1 MSQQSILV
9 ATIGTRDLSFQIT
22 SGKWYNVGDDR
33 IQNGAIIGEQAEVLS
48 DLGFAEKSYRDLT
61 QYLLENID
69 QYRERVKPIIF
80 GKVFLEQG
88 RTISKV
94 YLIATNQQEGIR
106 EREKDT
112 IYSAQIIKAWLMDNF
127 KHLNNEKI
135 TIIPLGEDGTNP
147 SNFEEMFRWWSRVW
161 RNQIRVKKQ
170 LVWVCLKG
178 GVGQASEAARVS
190 GLSLYG
196 DRIQFYEF
204 KANAVNNYQGI
215 PSDYTGP
222 FLGTNYLWDRIQQQ
236 CLKLLERFDYDEV
249 SDLLEPYFEQD
260 PENFGSLR
268 NLVQAGIQWNQ
279 GNFQDFFR
287 RSESILNPPQQD
299 QGHSWWWMG
308 YEQAML
314 GVVRFKQQNTVEA
327 MLHSYRA
334 IEGTIYLWAIQTFPT
349 FVQNREGEYLKI
361 SSSITE
367 RYPQILKG
375 KYFQSS
381 DSEELKGWF
390 LEDFIK
396 AVLPSTSNS
405 QDFITFWSSAK
416 KMRNQLSHRLGG
428 LTEDEL
434 FKGWK
439 VDLQMDCEKSWK
451 NRILNCLNTLT
462 SQSFTS
468 LEGASLFI
476 RVHHYLINKIK
487 QYEP

>member
-22 SGKWYNVGDDR
+22 SGEWYNVGDDR

-88 RTISKV
+88 RTISQV

-112 IYSAQIIKAWLMDNF
+112 IYSAEIIKSWLMDNF
-127 KHLNNEKI
+127 KHLTSEKI

-161 RNQIRVKKQ
+161 RNQIRVKNQ

-204 KANAVNNYQGI
+204 KANPVKNYQGV

-222 FLGTNYLWDRIQQQ
+222 FLGTNYLWDRTQQQ

-260 PENFGSLR
+260 PENFGCLR
-268 NLVQAGIQWNQ
+268 NLVKAGIQWNQ
-279 GNFQDFFR
+279 GNFKDFFR
-287 RSESILNPPQQD
+287 CSESILNPPQQN
-299 QGHSWWWMG
+299 QGNYWWWMG

-314 GVVRFKQQNTVEA
+314 GVVRFKQQNTAEA

-334 IEGTIYLWAIQTFPT
+334 IEGTIYLWAIQTFPN
-349 FVQNREGEYLKI
+349 FVQNRGGEYLTI
-361 SSSITE
+361 SSSILE
-367 RYPQILKG
+367 QYPQIRRQG
-375 KYFQSS
+375 YFQSS
-381 DSEELKGWF
+381 NSEQLKGRF
-390 LEDFIK
+390 SEDLIK
-396 AVLPSTSNS
+396 VAIPSTSKS
-405 QDFITFWSSAK
+405 QDFIAFWSSART
-416 KMRNQLSHRLGG
+416 MRNQLSHRLGG
-428 LTEDEL
+428 LTEYEL
-434 FKGWK
+434 FLAWK
-439 VDLQMDCEKSWK
+439 VDRQQDCESSWK
-451 NRILNCLNTLT
+451 KRVLTCLNTLT
-462 SQSFTS
+462 NQSFTS
-468 LEGASLFI
+468 LEGATLFM
-476 RVHHYLINKIK
+476 RVHNYLISKIK

>member
-1 MSQQSILV
+1 MTQQSILV

-22 SGKWYNVGDDR
+22 SGEWYNVGDDR

-61 QYLLENID
+61 YYLLENIE

-80 GKVFLEQG
+80 GKVFLEKG
-88 RTISKV
+88 RSISKV

-127 KHLNNEKI
+127 NHLTSETI

-204 KANAVNNYQGI
+204 KANTVNNYQGI

-236 CLKLLERFDYDEV
+236 SLKLLERFDYDEV
-249 SDLLEPYFEQD
+249 YDLLEPYFEQD

-268 NLVQAGIQWNQ
+268 DLVIAGIQWNQ
-279 GNFQDFFR
+279 GNFQDFFE
-287 RSESILNPPQQD
+287 RSESILNPPQQH
-299 QGHSWWWMG
+299 QGNFWWWMA

-334 IEGTIYLWAIQTFPT
+334 IEGTIYLWAIQTFPN

-361 SSSITE
+361 SSSILKQ
-367 RYPQILKG
+367 YPQIQVWQ
-375 KYFQSS
+375 YFQAS

-390 LEDFIK
+390 SEHFIK
-396 AVLPSTSNS
+396 TVLPSTSNS
-405 QDFITFWSSAK
+405 HDFKTFWSSAR

-434 FKGWK
+434 FHAWK
-439 VDLQMDCEKSWK
+439 VDLQPDCEKSWK
-451 NRILNCLNTLT
+451 NRVLTCLNTLT

-476 RVHHYLINKIK
+476 RVHNYLISKIK